1 MINVFLKLYL
11 CTNQYPIEKTMC
23 KLRSVFFAF
32 LPMLLLWG
40 ACDGLD
46 PSPAGEQPSPSS
58 PSSPEPANSGRLVH
72 VTGTSFSLGNGITD
86 PYDSLFIHFD
96 GKIVDSTI
104 PHYDW
109 IINLDYYYPENRKIL
124 NDTTL
129 VLVFDGHQADSFGQ
143 ENEYGFKV
151 TGEDGTQ
158 SSVSVKIPF
167 YDRSYRVDDILQRMF
182 LFNQDKELMAYCENG
197 KKLLRMDCQ
206 TGTIIQEYD
215 LSELPGDCVYFTVNG
230 YNGYLYIW
238 NHYTGGYGDDV
249 PTIWMLDPESGE
261 LRVSATVP
269 EEEDIVYQFLQPAD
283 LAFTKYGTGVL
294 ILRSTASSSTCVKV
308 VETATDGTLTLK
320 DPGAYSGNEEFLD
333 SWISYLMEYV
343 TIQDGLS
350 ESLDGSYLYCL
361 ANCAYYIRF
370 DGADCR
376 FIVDHYNFDHKVRAA
391 ANKKNGIWL
400 MRELYDQYL
409 LYPDGSTSPH
419 WSLDSRHEGRADFCY
434 TPGYENLVITFES
447 ESFTRD
453 PAGIYFIDTTTGEV
467 VFHKRVLGGM
477 MDFQT
482 TADGKY
488 AFTYRLEYSASGD
501 YSHSRIFVFDMP
513 YLLSHCRL

>member
-1 MINVFLKLYL
+1 MR
-11 CTNQYPIEKTMC
+11 
-23 KLRSVFFAF
+23 KLRSVF
-32 LPMLLLWG
+32 LVLIPMLLLWG
-40 ACDGLD
+40 ACDGLE
-46 PSPAGEQPSPSS
+46 PSAGGHPEPPPSPST
-58 PSSPEPANSGRLVH
+58 PEPVNPGRLVH

-109 IINLDYYYPENRKIL
+109 ITNVDYYYPENRKIL

-129 VLVFDGHQADSFGQ
+129 VLVFDGHQADCFGQ

-151 TGEDGTQ
+151 TGKDGTQ
-158 SSVSVKIPF
+158 SSVSVKIPV
-167 YDRSYRVDDILQRMF
+167 YDRSYRVDDVIQRMF
-182 LFNQDKELMAYCENG
+182 LFNQDKELMVYCENG

-206 TGTIIQEYD
+206 TGGIIQEYD
-215 LSELPGDCVYFTVNG
+215 LSGLPGDCVYFTVNG
-230 YNGYLYIW
+230 YNGFVYIW
-238 NHYTGGYGDDV
+238 NHFAGGYGPDV
-249 PTIWMLDPESGE
+249 PTIWMLDPERGE
-261 LRVSATVP
+261 LRVSATIP
-269 EEEDIVYQFLQPAD
+269 KEEELVYQHLQPAN

-294 ILRSTASSSTCVKV
+294 VLRSSEISSTRVKV
-308 VETATDGTLTLK
+308 VETAKDGTLTLK
-320 DPGAYSGNEEFLD
+320 DPDAYPGNEEFLE
-333 SWISYLMEYV
+333 SWITYMMESN

-350 ESLDGSYLYCL
+350 ESQDGSYLYCL
-361 ANCAYYIRF
+361 ANSAYYVRF
-370 DGADCR
+370 EGADCH
-376 FIVDHYNFDHKVRAA
+376 FIVDHYNYDHKVQAV

-419 WSLDSRHEGRADFCY
+419 WSLDSRHEGKAVFCY
-434 TPGYENLVITFES
+434 TPGYENLVINFES
-447 ESFTRD
+447 VNFTNN
-453 PAGIYFIDTTTGEV
+453 PAGIYYIDTTTGEI
-467 VFHKRVLGGM
+467 VFHKRVLGEM

-488 AFTYRLEYSASGD
+488 AFTYRRAYSASGD
-501 YSHSRIFVFDMP
+501 YSHSQIYVFDMP

>member
-1 MINVFLKLYL
+1 
-11 CTNQYPIEKTMC
+11 MC
-23 KLRSVFFAF
+23 KLRPVFFV
-32 LPMLLLWG
+32 LIPMLLLWG

-46 PSPAGEQPSPSS
+46 PSPAGGQPEPPPSPST
-58 PSSPEPANSGRLVH
+58 PEPVNPGRLVH

-109 IINLDYYYPENRKIL
+109 ITDVDYYYPENRKIL
-124 NDTTL
+124 NDSTL
-129 VLVFDGHQADSFGQ
+129 VLVFDGHQADCFGQ

-158 SSVSVKIPF
+158 SSVSVKIPV
-167 YDRSYRVDDILQRMF
+167 YDRSYRVDDVLQGMF

-206 TGTIIQEYD
+206 TGEIIQEYD

-230 YNGYLYIW
+230 YNGYVYIW
-238 NHYTGGYGDDV
+238 NHYAGGYGNDV

-261 LRVSATVP
+261 LRVSATIP
-269 EEEDIVYQFLQPAD
+269 EEEGLVYQYVQPAR
-283 LAFTKYGTGVL
+283 LGFTKYGTGVL
-294 ILRSTASSSTCVKV
+294 VLRSSKSSSTRVKV
-308 VETATDGTLTLK
+308 VETATGGTLTLK
-320 DPGAYSGNEEFLD
+320 DPDAYPGNEEFLE
-333 SWISYLMEYV
+333 SWITYMMESN

-350 ESLDGSYLYCL
+350 ESQDGSYLYCL
-361 ANCAYYIRF
+361 ANSAYYVRF
-370 DGADCR
+370 EGADCH
-376 FIVDHYNFDHKVRAA
+376 FIVDYYNYDHKVQAV

-419 WSLDSRHEGRADFCY
+419 WSLDSRHEGKADFCY
-434 TPGYENLVITFES
+434 TPGYENLVINFES
-447 ESFTRD
+447 VNFTNN
-453 PAGIYFIDTTTGEV
+453 PAGIYYIDTTTGEI
-467 VFHKRVLGGM
+467 VFHKRVLGEM

-482 TADGKY
+482 TADGKS
-488 AFTYRLEYSASGD
+488 AFSYRREYSASGD
-501 YSHSRIFVFDMP
+501 YSHSQIFVFDMP

>member
-1 MINVFLKLYL
+1 
-11 CTNQYPIEKTMC
+11 MC
-23 KLRSVFFAF
+23 KLRSVLFA
-32 LPMLLLWG
+32 LMPMLLLWG

-46 PSPAGEQPSPSS
+46 PSPAGEEPSPSS
-58 PSSPEPANSGRLVH
+58 PSSPEPVNPGRLVH

-86 PYDSLFIHFD
+86 PYDSLYIHFD

-109 IINLDYYYPENRKIL
+109 ITNLDYYHPENRKIL

-129 VLVFDGHQADSFGQ
+129 VLVFDGHQADRFGE

-167 YDRSYRVDDILQRMF
+167 YDRIYRVDDIIQKMF

-206 TGTIIQEYD
+206 TGEIIQEYD
-215 LSELPGDCVYFTVNG
+215 LSELPGGSVSFTVNG
-230 YNGYLYIW
+230 YNGYVYIW
-238 NHYTGGYGDDV
+238 NHYTGGYGPDI

-269 EEEDIVYQFLQPAD
+269 EEEDLEYQYVQPAD
-283 LAFTKYGTGVL
+283 LGFTKYGTGVL
-294 ILRSTASSSTCVKV
+294 VLRSSVASGTCVKV
-308 VETATDGTLTLK
+308 VETATDGTLMLK
-320 DPGAYSGNEEFLD
+320 EIDAYPGNEEFLD
-333 SWISYLMEYV
+333 SWISYVMDYV

-361 ANCAYYIRF
+361 ANSSYYIRF
-370 DGADCR
+370 EGADCR
-376 FIVDHYNFDHKVRAA
+376 FIIDYYNFDHKVLAV

-419 WSLDSRHEGRADFCY
+419 WSLDSRLEGRADFCY
-434 TPGYENLVITFES
+434 TPGYENLVITVES
-447 ESFTRD
+447 MGFVNR
-453 PAGIYFIDTTTGEV
+453 PAGIYYTDTTTGEI
-467 VFHKRVLGGM
+467 VFFKRVRWGLL
-477 MDFQT
+477 DFQT
-482 TADGKY
+482 TVDGKY
-488 AFTYRLEYSASGD
+488 AFAFCQEYLDSDS
-501 YSHSRIFVFDMP
+501 YSQIFVFDMP
-513 YLLSHCRL
+513 HLLSHCRL

>member
-1 MINVFLKLYL
+1 
-11 CTNQYPIEKTMC
+11 MC
-23 KLRSVFFAF
+23 KLRPVFFV
-32 LPMLLLWG
+32 LIPMLLLWG

-46 PSPAGEQPSPSS
+46 PSPSGGQPEPPPSPST
-58 PSSPEPANSGRLVH
+58 PEPVNPGRLVH

-109 IINLDYYYPENRKIL
+109 ITDVDYYYPENRKIL

-129 VLVFDGHQADSFGQ
+129 VLVFDGHQADCFGQ

-158 SSVSVKIPF
+158 SSVSVKIPV
-167 YDRSYRVDDILQRMF
+167 YDRSYRIDDVIQRMF
-182 LFNQDKELMAYCENG
+182 LFNQDKELMVYCENG

-206 TGTIIQEYD
+206 TGEIIQEYE
-215 LSELPGDCVYFTVNG
+215 LSGLPGDCVYFTVNG
-230 YNGYLYIW
+230 YNGYVYIW
-238 NHYTGGYGDDV
+238 NHFTGGYGFDV

-261 LRVSATVP
+261 FRVSATIP
-269 EEEDIVYQFLQPAD
+269 KEEDIVYQPLQPAD

-294 ILRSTASSSTCVKV
+294 VLRSSETSSTCVKV
-308 VETATDGTLTLK
+308 VETASDGTLTLK
-320 DPGAYSGNEEFLD
+320 DPDAYPGNEEFLE
-333 SWISYLMEYV
+333 SLISYMMEYN

-350 ESLDGSYLYCL
+350 ESQDGSYLYCL
-361 ANCAYYIRF
+361 ANSAYYVRF
-370 DGADCR
+370 EGEECH
-376 FIVDHYNFDHKVRAA
+376 FIVDHYNFDHKVQAV
-391 ANKKNGIWL
+391 ANKKNGVWL

-419 WSLDSRHEGRADFCY
+419 WSLDSRHEGKADFCY
-434 TPGYENLVITFES
+434 TPGYENLVINFES
-447 ESFTRD
+447 THFKD
-453 PAGIYFIDTTTGEV
+453 NPAGIYYADTTTGEI
-467 VFHKRVLGGM
+467 VFCKRVIGEM

-482 TADGKY
+482 TADGKS
-488 AFTYRLEYSASGD
+488 AFSYRREYSASGD
-501 YSHSRIFVFDMP
+501 YSHSQIFVFDMP